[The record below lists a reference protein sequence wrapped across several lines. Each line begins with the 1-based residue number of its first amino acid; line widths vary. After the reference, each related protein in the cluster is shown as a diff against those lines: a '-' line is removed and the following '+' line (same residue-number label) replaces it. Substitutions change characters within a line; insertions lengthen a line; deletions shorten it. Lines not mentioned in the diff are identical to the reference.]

1 MHALNFLWSLRHIW
15 CVLDSGKAID
25 PCFFLL
31 KHQYLYNPD
40 KDRPLSWC
48 LCMGLSLSCCEI
60 PSWMSPTAPGSW
72 GVCFAAVSGCLSPG
86 SVLWVIPGSCGSSPA
101 PLMGSLPM
109 ALVILCMLLLFGHG
123 YFCRGRYSSSQPCCR
138 IWSLCTSW
146 ILPPSHLN
154 MPSKSCSKSTAL
166 RSRVPGQHRAM
177 ALSGLSYCIELN

>member
-40 KDRPLSWC
+40 KDRPLAWC

-101 PLMGSLPM
+101 LWWGAHQWPWLSC
-109 ALVILCMLLLFGHG
+109 ACC
-123 YFCRGRYSSSQPCCR
+123 YFLDMDTFVVDN
-138 IWSLCTSW
+138 I
-146 ILPPSHLN
+146 PPASPVAEYEVCVQAGFYLHHISICLQN
-154 MPSKSCSKSTAL
+154 PAAKAQL
-166 RSRVPGQHRAM
+166 
-177 ALSGLSYCIELN
+177 